1 MQPAEGG
8 EEGGIDAFGAPV
20 NEIQRAKFIRHTKP
34 SKHPFNSQSAQR
46 LWTKILNPAASLS

>member
-20 NEIQRAKFIRHTKP
+20 NEIQRAKYIRHTKP
-34 SKHPFNSQSAQR
+34 SMHPFNSPECPE
-46 LWTKILNPAASLS
+46 IMDENP